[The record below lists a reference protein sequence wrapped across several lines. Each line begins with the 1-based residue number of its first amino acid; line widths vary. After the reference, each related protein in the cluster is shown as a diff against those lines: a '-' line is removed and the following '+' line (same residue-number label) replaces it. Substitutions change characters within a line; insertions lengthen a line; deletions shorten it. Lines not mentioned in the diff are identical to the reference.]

1 MLDEQT
7 LRGVMMPRIPA
18 AELERLKAE
27 VALERLVEAR
37 GIALK
42 KRGADL
48 VGLCPFHRL
57 YFGRCI
63 RPKSR

>member
-1 MLDEQT
+1 
-7 LRGVMMPRIPA
+7 MPRIPD
-18 AELERLKAE
+18 AELEHLKADIS
-27 VALERLVEAR
+27 VERLIKAR